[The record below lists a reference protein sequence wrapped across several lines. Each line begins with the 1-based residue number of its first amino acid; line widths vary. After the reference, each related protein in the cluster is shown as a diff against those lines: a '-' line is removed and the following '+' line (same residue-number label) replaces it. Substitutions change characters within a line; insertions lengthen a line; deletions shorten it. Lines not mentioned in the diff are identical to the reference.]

1 MAWSDL
7 IWFGLD
13 WLGRNHRDWTEHPT
27 MKTMWQPGQE
37 LTSDLTILQTELY
50 QMEWTDV
57 QGSRTLNIFKSELD
71 ELFN

>member
-1 MAWSDL
+1 
-7 IWFGLD
+7 
-13 WLGRNHRDWTEHPT
+13 